1 MEGIH
6 VIVGAEADMDLDQ
19 IRSPEDLRG
28 LSHAQLQRLSG
39 QIRERI
45 IQVVA
50 RNGGHLASNLGIV
63 ELTLALHRVF
73 HSPQDKIV
81 FDVGHQTYIH
91 KMVTG
96 RIQQF
101 PTLRTLGGLSGFPKI
116 TESEHDAFDTG
127 HSSTS
132 ISAAL
137 GMAVARDQ
145 NAQRHKVVAVIGDGA
160 MSGMA
165 FEALNHAG
173 HLHPDMVVVLND
185 NGMSISP
192 NVGALSRYLHSLRME
207 PYFTTPKDYMAHIVK
222 QIPGIG
228 SRIFNMLSRIEGSLK
243 YLLTPGM
250 LFEEFGFKYMG
261 PIDGYNFELLER
273 TLTFA
278 RDRHGPVLVHVL
290 TEKGRGYKPAV
301 DQAPL
306 FHGIGPFEI
315 STGEVK
321 KVKSPASYTGV
332 FGQTAIEMA
341 CEDER
346 VVAITAAMKEGTGLA
361 GFAHDFP
368 ERFFDV
374 GIAEEHAVTF
384 AAGLARGGRRPIFAV
399 YSTFLQ
405 RAVDQVIHDVALMN
419 LPVMLCLDRAGLVGE
434 DGPTHHGVFDIPLLR
449 PVPNMVI
456 MAPKDEIELPA
467 MLRFAATVEGPTSIR
482 YPRGSGVG
490 EKGEVPQE
498 PISLGRAEQCRDGAD
513 LAIWAI
519 GNMVHPALD
528 AAETLARAGID
539 ATVVNAR
546 FVKPLD
552 RDLLETHLNRRI
564 PIVTVEEGVLEGGF
578 GSAVLEAAIDLGYA
592 PRILRI
598 GITDGFVPQGKQV
611 ELRAMLGLDATGIS
625 RRIQEWMPAKRTLK
639 AVS

>member
-1 MEGIH
+1 
-6 VIVGAEADMDLDQ
+6 MDLDQ
-19 IRSPEDLRG
+19 IRSPEDLKG
-28 LSHAQLQRLSG
+28 LSYEQLRRLSE

-45 IQVVA
+45 IQVVS

-73 HSPQDKIV
+73 HTPEDKII
-81 FDVGHQTYIH
+81 FDVGHQSYVH
-91 KMVTG
+91 KMLTG
-96 RIQQF
+96 RIRQF
-101 PTLRTLGGLSGFPKI
+101 PTLRTLGGMSGFPKI

-137 GMAVARDQ
+137 GMAIARDQ
-145 NAQRHKVVAVIGDGA
+145 SSQRHKIVAVIGDGA
-160 MSGMA
+160 MTGGMA

-173 HLHPDMVVVLND
+173 HLHPDMVVILND
-185 NGMSISP
+185 NNMSISP
-192 NVGALSRYLHSLRME
+192 NVGALSHYLHSLRME
-207 PYFTTPKDYMAHIVK
+207 PYFTTPKDYMAHVVK

-228 SRIFNMLSRIEGSLK
+228 SRIFSMLSRIEGSLK

-261 PIDGYNFELLER
+261 PIDGYDFERLEK
-273 TLTFA
+273 TLAWA

-290 TEKGRGYKPAV
+290 TEKGRGYKPAI
-301 DQAPL
+301 DQPPL
-306 FHGIGPFEI
+306 FHGVGPFEI

-321 KVKSPASYTGV
+321 KTKAPATYTAV

-384 AAGLARGGRRPIFAV
+384 AAGLARGGKRPILAL

-419 LPVMLCLDRAGLVGE
+419 LPVLFCLDRAGLVGE

-449 PVPNMVI
+449 PIPNLVV
-456 MAPKDEIELPA
+456 MAPKDESELA
-467 MLRFAATVEGPTSIR
+467 SMLRFAAALERPVSIR

-490 EKGEVPQE
+490 EASGIPQE
-498 PISLGRAEQCRDGAD
+498 PIVLGRAECCRQGQD
-513 LAIWAI
+513 LAVWCF
-519 GNMVHPALD
+519 GTTLHPALE
-528 AAETLARAGID
+528 AAEKLALAGID
-539 ATVVNAR
+539 AAVVNAR

-552 RDLLETHLNRRI
+552 RELLEQHLERRM
-564 PIVTVEEGVLEGGF
+564 PIVTVEEGVLDGGF
-578 GSAVLEAAIDLGYA
+578 GSAILEAATDLGYT
-592 PRILRI
+592 PKLLRI
-598 GITDGFVPQGKQV
+598 GINDGFVPHGKQS
-611 ELRAMLGLDATGIS
+611 ELRAMLGLDAPGIA
-625 RRIQEWMPAKRTLK
+625 RRIQEWIPARRTLK

>member
-1 MEGIH
+1 
-6 VIVGAEADMDLDQ
+6 MDLDQ
-19 IRSPEDLRG
+19 IRSPEDLKG
-28 LSHAQLQRLSG
+28 LSHDQLHRLSG

-73 HSPQDKIV
+73 HTPQDKII
-81 FDVGHQTYIH
+81 FDVGHQSYVH
-91 KMVTG
+91 KLLTG
-96 RIQQF
+96 RVSQF

-116 TESEHDAFDTG
+116 DESEHDAFDTG

-145 NAQRHKVVAVIGDGA
+145 SAQRHKVIAVIGDGA
-160 MSGMA
+160 MTGGMA

-173 HLHPDMVVVLND
+173 HLHPDMIVILND
-185 NGMSISP
+185 NAMSISP
-192 NVGALSRYLHSLRME
+192 NVGAMSRYLHSLRME
-207 PYFTTPKDYMAHIVK
+207 PSFTTPKEYMAYVVK

-228 SRIFNMLSRIEGSLK
+228 SRIFSLLSRIEGSLK
-243 YLLTPGM
+243 YLLTPGI

-261 PIDGYNFELLER
+261 PIDGYDFEQLER
-273 TLTFA
+273 TLAWA
-278 RDRHGPVLVHVL
+278 RDRRGPVLVHVL
-290 TEKGRGYKPAV
+290 TEKGRGYKPAA
-301 DQAPL
+301 DQPPL
-306 FHGIGPFEI
+306 FHGVGPFEI

-321 KVKSPASYTGV
+321 KVKSPASYTAV
-332 FGQTAIEMA
+332 FGQTVLEMA

-384 AAGLARGGRRPIFAV
+384 SAGLACGGKRPVIAL

-405 RAVDQVIHDVALMN
+405 RAVDQVIHDVALMK

-434 DGPTHHGVFDIPLLR
+434 DGPTHHGVFDIALLR
-449 PVPNMVI
+449 PIPNLVV
-456 MAPKDEIELPA
+456 MAPKDEIELAA
-467 MLRFAATVEGPTSIR
+467 MLRFAATIEGPTSIR

-490 EKGEVPQE
+490 EKPGIPQE
-498 PISLGRAEQCRDGAD
+498 PIRLGCAELCRKGAD
-513 LAIWAI
+513 LAIWTF
-519 GNMVHPALD
+519 GTTLHPALD
-528 AAETLARAGID
+528 AAETLSQAGIE

-552 RDLLETHLNRRI
+552 RDLLEKHLRLKL
-564 PIVTVEEGVLEGGF
+564 PIVTIEEGVLDGGF
-578 GSAVLEAAIDLGYA
+578 GSAVLEAAVDLGYA
-592 PRILRI
+592 PRFLRI
-598 GITDGFVPQGKQV
+598 GIADGFVPHGKQA
-611 ELRAMLGLDATGIS
+611 ELRAMLGLDAAGIS
-625 RRIQEWMPAKRTLK
+625 RRVQEWMPAKRTLK
-639 AVS
+639 VVS

>member
-1 MEGIH
+1 
-6 VIVGAEADMDLDQ
+6 MDLDQ
-19 IRSPEDLRG
+19 IRSPEDLKG
-28 LSHAQLQRLSG
+28 LSHAQLHRLSA

-73 HSPQDKIV
+73 HSPQDKII
-81 FDVGHQTYIH
+81 FDVGHQSYIH
-91 KMVTG
+91 KMLTG
-96 RIQQF
+96 RVQQF
-101 PTLRTLGGLSGFPKI
+101 PTLRTLGGMSGFPKI

-137 GMAVARDQ
+137 GMAIARDQ

-160 MSGMA
+160 MTGGMA

-173 HLHPDMVVVLND
+173 HLHPDMVVILND
-185 NGMSISP
+185 NAMSISP

-207 PYFTTPKDYMAHIVK
+207 PYFTTPKDYMAHVVK

-228 SRIFNMLSRIEGSLK
+228 SRIFSMLSRIEGSLK

-261 PIDGYNFELLER
+261 PIDGYDFELLER
-273 TLTFA
+273 TLTWA
-278 RDRHGPVLVHVL
+278 RDRRGPVLVHVL
-290 TEKGRGYKPAV
+290 TEKGRGYKPAI

-306 FHGIGPFEI
+306 FHGVGPFEI
-315 STGEVK
+315 ATGEVK

-332 FGQTAIEMA
+332 FGQTALEMA

-346 VVAITAAMKEGTGLA
+346 IVAITAAMKEGTGLA

-405 RAVDQVIHDVALMN
+405 RAVDQIIHDVALMN
-419 LPVMLCLDRAGLVGE
+419 LPVMFCLDRAGLVGE
-434 DGPTHHGVFDIPLLR
+434 DGPTHHGVFDISLLR
-449 PVPNMVI
+449 PVPNLVV
-456 MAPKDEIELPA
+456 MAPKDEIELAA
-467 MLRFAATVEGPTSIR
+467 MLRFAMTVEGPTSIR

-490 EKGEVPQE
+490 EKPEVSQE
-498 PISLGRAEQCRDGAD
+498 PISLGRAELCRQGTD
-513 LAIWAI
+513 LAIWAV
-519 GNMVHPALD
+519 GNTVHPALE
-528 AAETLARAGID
+528 AAETLSRAGIG
-539 ATVVNAR
+539 AAVVNAR

-552 RDLLETHLNRRI
+552 RELLETHLSQRI
-564 PIVTVEEGVLEGGF
+564 PLVTVEEGVLDGGF
-578 GSAVLEAAIDLGYA
+578 GSAILEAAADLGYA

-598 GITDGFVPQGKQV
+598 GIADGFVPHGKQA
-611 ELRAMLGLDATGIS
+611 ELRAMLGLDAAGIS